1 VASGQIRPVAA
12 VDLQSRE
19 QNNWNVDVSLR
30 GGIQLENVRIFDRNL
45 QLLLEYFQGNSPDGQ
60 FFKRRVE
67 YLGLGA
73 HFHF

>member
-1 VASGQIRPVAA
+1 MRDEERGLELGWSWTPGNRAKRKELAKADPASLFI
-12 VDLQSRE
+12 
-19 QNNWNVDVSLR
+19 
-30 GGIQLENVRIFDRNL
+30 DRNL
-45 QLLLEYFQGNSPDGQ
+45 QLLVEYFHGNSPDGQ